1 MTTTNN
7 TYQNLSEPFPQEMER
22 TLNKGGASLTY
33 IPVSEVIN
41 RMNKVIGV
49 EEWSFSIR
57 KWEQLGTS
65 IVAHV
70 VVNAN
75 INGKVVS
82 RDGVGGQKIKMNKQG
97 EPVYIGD
104 EVKGAVSDALKKAV
118 QTLGVG
124 LYLARSEEAMEI
136 EQVMDA
142 PAPSS
147 IEVENFSKLVG
158 ITKTFS
164 DEQKQALNQR
174 WVSIAGDAAK
184 PRKAGDVSADLLEKL
199 LTEAV
204 SVSFNATAV

>member
-33 IPVSEVIN
+33 IPVSEVLN
-41 RMNKVIGV
+41 RMNKVLGV
-49 EEWSFSIR
+49 EEWSFSIK

-82 RDGVGGQKIKMNKQG
+82 RDGVGGQKIKINKQG
-97 EPVYIGD
+97 EPVDIGD

-142 PAPSS
+142 PAPSAV
-147 IEVENFSKLVG
+147 EVENFSKLVG
-158 ITKTFS
+158 ITKAFS
-164 DEQKQALNQR
+164 DEQKLTLNQR
-174 WVSIAGDAAK
+174 WVKIAGDTPK
-184 PRKAGDVSADLLEKL
+184 PRKAGDVSSDLLKQL

-204 SVSFNATAV
+204 SVSFNAVAI

>member
-41 RMNKVIGV
+41 RMNKVLGV
-49 EEWSFSIR
+49 EAWSFSIN
-57 KWEQLGTS
+57 KWEQIGTS

-70 VVNAN
+70 IVHAN
-75 INGKVVS
+75 INGVTVS

-97 EPVYIGD
+97 EPVDIGD

-124 LYLARSEEAMEI
+124 LYLARSEDAMEI

-147 IEVENFSKLVG
+147 AEVENFSKLVG

-164 DEQKQALNQR
+164 DEQKQTLNQR
-174 WVSIAGDAAK
+174 WVSIAGDTPK
-184 PRKAGDVSADLLEKL
+184 PRKAGDVSSELLEKL

-204 SVSFNATAV
+204 SVSFNATAI

>member
-49 EEWSFSIR
+49 EEWSFSIK

-75 INGKVVS
+75 INGTMVS

-97 EPVYIGD
+97 EPVDIGD

-147 IEVENFSKLVG
+147 SEVENFSKLVG

-164 DEQKQALNQR
+164 DDQKQALNQR
-174 WVSIAGDAAK
+174 WVSIAGDTPK
-184 PRKAGDVSADLLEKL
+184 PRKAGDVSSDLLEKL

>member
-41 RMNKVIGV
+41 RMNKVLGV
-49 EEWSFSIR
+49 EEWSFSIN
-57 KWEQLGTS
+57 KWEQIGTS

-82 RDGVGGQKIKMNKQG
+82 RDGVGGQKIKINKQG
-97 EPVYIGD
+97 EPVDIGD

-118 QTLGVG
+118 QTLGIG

-147 IEVENFSKLVG
+147 AEVENFSKLVG

-164 DEQKQALNQR
+164 DEQKQTLNQR
-174 WVSIAGDAAK
+174 WVSIAGETPK

>member
-7 TYQNLSEPFPQEMER
+7 TYQSLSEPFPQEMER

-41 RMNKVIGV
+41 RMNKVLGV
-49 EEWSFSIR
+49 EEWSFSIN
-57 KWEQLGTS
+57 KWEQIGTS

-97 EPVYIGD
+97 EPVDIGD

-118 QTLGVG
+118 QTLGIG

-147 IEVENFSKLVG
+147 AEVENFSKLVG

-164 DEQKQALNQR
+164 DEQKQTLNQR
-174 WVSIAGDAAK
+174 WVSIAGETPK

>member
-41 RMNKVIGV
+41 RMNKVLGV
-49 EEWSFSIR
+49 EAWSFSIK

-75 INGKVVS
+75 INGTMVS
-82 RDGVGGQKIKMNKQG
+82 RDGVGGQKIKINKQG
-97 EPVYIGD
+97 EPVDIGD

-118 QTLGVG
+118 QTLGIG
-124 LYLARSEEAMEI
+124 LYLARSEDAMEI

-147 IEVENFSKLVG
+147 AEVENFSKLVG

-164 DEQKQALNQR
+164 DDQKQALNQR
-174 WVSIAGDAAK
+174 WVSIAGDTPK
-184 PRKAGDVSADLLEKL
+184 PRKAGDVSSDLLEKL

>member
-1 MTTTNN
+1 
-7 TYQNLSEPFPQEMER
+7 MER

-41 RMNKVIGV
+41 RMNKVLGV
-49 EEWSFSIR
+49 EEWSFSIN
-57 KWEQLGTS
+57 KWEQIGTS

-97 EPVYIGD
+97 EPVDIGD

-118 QTLGVG
+118 QTLGIG

-147 IEVENFSKLVG
+147 AEVENFSKLVG

-164 DEQKQALNQR
+164 DEQKQTLNQR
-174 WVSIAGDAAK
+174 WVSIAGETPK

>member
-1 MTTTNN
+1 
-7 TYQNLSEPFPQEMER
+7 MER

-41 RMNKVIGV
+41 RMNKVLGV
-49 EEWSFSIR
+49 EEWSFSIN
-57 KWEQLGTS
+57 KWEQIGTS

-82 RDGVGGQKIKMNKQG
+82 RDGVGGQKIKINKQG
-97 EPVYIGD
+97 EPVDIGD

-118 QTLGVG
+118 QTLGIG

-147 IEVENFSKLVG
+147 AEVENFSKLVG

-164 DEQKQALNQR
+164 DEQKQTLNQR
-174 WVSIAGDAAK
+174 WVSIAGETPK